1 MHSIDNNAYRD
12 LIISFRLEP
21 AIHANDM
28 TNFDMSVDSDGN
40 VMWLSPLVIK
50 VMCHL
55 NVRLFP
61 YDSQICNL
69 TMGSWVHHGLEIDIW
84 NRNVNGK
91 LKIFDLRSALDV
103 ASKVYN

>member
-1 MHSIDNNAYRD
+1 M
-12 LIISFRLEP
+12 IISFRLEP

-28 TNFDMSVDSDGN
+28 TNFDMSVDRDGN

-50 VMCHL
+50 VMCRL

-91 LKIFDLRSALDV
+91 RKKIILLNSLKNPFRTTIILIQVKDIQI
-103 ASKVYN
+103 